1 MTLPHELREI
11 ARQSYLLV
19 VMAATVALGA
29 LGLLDGLTA
38 ATRLPLHAVI
48 TPSGAAAAL
57 LAGLGLIATQQGHA
71 WLRLAAGLLLLLI
84 ASHCLVD
91 PTAWRGASLLKVSAP
106 MAVTFGTIGMLFLL
120 GLNGPAARRLW
131 QAAGWVLFLAGSLLL
146 ASHWV
151 TDTSR
156 WLALHPP
163 ASTMASLFTASTGL
177 AIALIRTRD
186 DDARSRLQSG
196 AMGVG
201 VLGVLL
207 TSLVWFQLSA
217 QHHAELRE
225 QGAQLAA
232 NIASHTEEL
241 ITQHLLL
248 LQRMADRWTVQ
259 GINGE
264 LRARDVET
272 YLRDID
278 SIEALALLDRQG
290 QIAWQRTREDNPVTP
305 ALLLQQPVI
314 RDWLTTPADGHELY
328 VPPALEAVAPSV
340 VALIRVPLV
349 IPGSDEAVLLGVFDI
364 TTLLAS
370 RNLLESAPFR
380 VETLA
385 DGQPLSAGPV
395 ADNARQLL
403 ITSREM
409 TLTAGPR
416 LQHLV
421 YLQDTAQL
429 LEAARLRLLMAFIGF
444 MFSFLLIM
452 STQVSRLA
460 LDRQRTLQGAQHY
473 LARAQDIQAMML
485 RDQPLTQTLEAACQL
500 VEQQL
505 PGTLCSVML
514 VDEDE
519 AQTLTLAAGASLPAD
534 YRAAMQRIPM
544 APDKGTCGS
553 AAWHRQPVICAE
565 IAADPRWEGYQQLAA
580 DAGLAACWSYP
591 LLNSQGKALGTF
603 AVYRP
608 QPGEPDARERYL
620 IEQTSALVALAIE
633 RHCDRKQLAASEQ
646 RYRSLF
652 AHNPDLVYSFD
663 LEGHFTSA
671 NQALF
676 TALNLSE
683 ADVIGQHFADLVSS
697 EDIEA
702 TLGHFQ
708 QASEGR
714 PQRYELRTRP
724 IDGRPRIFDITNLPI
739 VVDGNIVGVY
749 GIAKDITE
757 RKQQQEQLE
766 ILRRSVESS
775 TNGVVI
781 VDALKPDMPIVYV
794 NPAFE
799 RITGYSTAEVM
810 GRNCRLLQGVS
821 TERRTVDRIRK
832 ALRKHS
838 EVHVTLRNYRKDG
851 TPFWNDL
858 HISPV
863 RNESGITTHFIGVQ
877 NDISEQREQESQ
889 LAYQASHDVLTG
901 LPNRSLLQ
909 DRLVQQCQ
917 LASRSGQYL
926 ALLFIDMDGFKPI
939 NDSLGHAVGDRLL
952 VEIGRRLSDVLRPG
966 DTVARFG
973 GDEFVA
979 LLPDLERPTDTE
991 SVIERILDALARP
1004 YPVGEKEIFITASI
1018 GVTASDGSEEDPG
1031 ILIQQADMA
1040 MYKAKQL
1047 GHNQHQWYTDDINAR
1062 LSRRVSLRNELQDAI
1077 DRQRFEMH
1085 YQPIVRRKDGR
1096 LHGFEALVRWHHP
1109 THGYMSPAEF
1119 IPLAEHTG
1127 QIIPL
1132 SNWILR
1138 QACLDAAM
1146 LNQRGGYQMAV
1157 NLSPMQFH
1165 RPNFLDI
1172 VRRTLKESGLDP
1184 QRLEME
1190 LTEGILMDDA
1200 QHAIRILT
1208 ELRDMGVAVA
1218 IDDFGTGFSSLSYLK
1233 SLPIGKIK
1241 IDRSFVKEINN
1252 DPDDAAI
1259 TVSIINMAHH
1269 LGLTVV
1275 AEGIETRPQL
1285 DFLASQGCD
1294 LYQGYYFARPMPM
1307 EDLLKFLESSAVLSS
1322 DWARD

>member
-1 MTLPHELREI
+1 MI
-11 ARQSYLLV
+11 
-19 VMAATVALGA
+19 
-29 LGLLDGLTA
+29 
-38 ATRLPLHAVI
+38 
-48 TPSGAAAAL
+48 
-57 LAGLGLIATQQGHA
+57 
-71 WLRLAAGLLLLLI
+71 
-84 ASHCLVD
+84 
-91 PTAWRGASLLKVSAP
+91 
-106 MAVTFGTIGMLFLL
+106 
-120 GLNGPAARRLW
+120 
-131 QAAGWVLFLAGSLLL
+131 
-146 ASHWV
+146 
-151 TDTSR
+151 
-156 WLALHPP
+156 
-163 ASTMASLFTASTGL
+163 
-177 AIALIRTRD
+177 
-186 DDARSRLQSG
+186 
-196 AMGVG
+196 
-201 VLGVLL
+201 
-207 TSLVWFQLSA
+207 
-217 QHHAELRE
+217 
-225 QGAQLAA
+225 
-232 NIASHTEEL
+232 
-241 ITQHLLL
+241 
-248 LQRMADRWTVQ
+248 
-259 GINGE
+259 
-264 LRARDVET
+264 
-272 YLRDID
+272 
-278 SIEALALLDRQG
+278 
-290 QIAWQRTREDNPVTP
+290 
-305 ALLLQQPVI
+305 
-314 RDWLTTPADGHELY
+314 
-328 VPPALEAVAPSV
+328 
-340 VALIRVPLV
+340 ALIRVPLE
-349 IPGSDEAVLLGVFDI
+349 IPGSDDAVLLGVFDI

-370 RNLLESAPFR
+370 RSLLQSAHFR
-380 VETLA
+380 VDTLA
-385 DGQPLSAGPV
+385 DDQALHPDPLDGDAG
-395 ADNARQLL
+395 QLL

-409 TLTAGPR
+409 TLAAGPR
-416 LQHLV
+416 LLHLV
-421 YLQDTAQL
+421 YLQDRTQL

-473 LARAQDIQAMML
+473 LARTQDIQAMML

-519 AQTLTLAAGASLPAD
+519 EQTLTLAAGASLPAD
-534 YRAAMQRIPM
+534 YRAAMHRIPM

-553 AAWHRQPVICAE
+553 AAWQRQPVICAE
-565 IAADPRWEGYQQLAA
+565 IATDPRWEGFQQIAA

-591 LLNSQGKALGTF
+591 LLNSQGQALGTF
-603 AVYRP
+603 AVYRQ

-676 TALNLSE
+676 DALNLSE
-683 ADVIGQHFADLVSS
+683 ADVIGQHFAKLVSS
-697 EDIEA
+697 EDIET
-702 TLGHFQ
+702 TLQHFR
-708 QASEGR
+708 QAGEGR
-714 PQRYELRTRP
+714 PQRYELHTRP
-724 IDGRPRIFDITNLPI
+724 IDGRPRILDITNLPI
-739 VVDGNIVGVY
+739 FVDDRIVGVY

-775 TNGVVI
+775 INGVVI

-799 RITGYSTAEVM
+799 RITGYSSAETL
-810 GRNCRLLQGVS
+810 GRNCRFLQGIG
-821 TERRTVDRIRK
+821 TERKSVDRIRK

-863 RNESGITTHFIGVQ
+863 RNDKGITTHFIGVQ

-901 LPNRSLLQ
+901 LPNRSLFQ

-917 LASRSGQYL
+917 LASRSGHYL

-991 SVIERILDALARP
+991 SVIERILDALAKP
-1004 YPVGEKEIFITASI
+1004 YRAGEKEIFITASI

-1085 YQPIVRRKDGR
+1085 YQPIVRRGDGR
-1096 LHGFEALVRWHHP
+1096 LHGFEALVRWQHP

-1138 QACLDAAM
+1138 QACIDAAM
-1146 LNQRGGYQMAV
+1146 LNQRGDYQMAV

-1172 VRRTLKESGLDP
+1172 VRRTLKETGLAA

-1208 ELRDMGVAVA
+1208 ELREMGVSVT

-1241 IDRSFVKEINN
+1241 IDRSFVQEINN

-1307 EDLLKFLESSAVLSS
+1307 EDLLKFLESSAALSS
-1322 DWARD
+1322 EWAQD